1 MPSLAFTPGIPNIS
15 TRFVRTDECEKGK
28 KNSAVVL
35 DFEVRIWFLCWSGSP
50 ISRKQPITMT
60 SILKKTVDRIYSILL
75 ADAVGEF
82 SASFKYKL
90 FVVLLA
96 FAMSS
101 SAAYAILF
109 LQS

>member
-1 MPSLAFTPGIPNIS
+1 
-15 TRFVRTDECEKGK
+15 
-28 KNSAVVL
+28 
-35 DFEVRIWFLCWSGSP
+35 
-50 ISRKQPITMT
+50 MT
-60 SILKKTVDRIYSILL
+60 SILKKTVDRIYSVLL